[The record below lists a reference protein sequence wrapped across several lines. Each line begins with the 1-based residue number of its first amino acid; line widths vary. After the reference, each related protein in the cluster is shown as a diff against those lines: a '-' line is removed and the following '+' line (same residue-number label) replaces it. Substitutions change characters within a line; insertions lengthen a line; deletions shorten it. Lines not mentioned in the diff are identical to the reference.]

1 MYILILFIIMLIFIL
16 IGLFLLIYSF
26 IGKEKIKLVPKDKNI
41 NPCIIIPARDES
53 KVIENLLISITNQ
66 TVKIPSENVYIVVES
81 LNDKTCEIAKKY
93 SMNIVL
99 RKNLSLRRKSYAID
113 DAIKEIMAKKK
124 KYDLYFI
131 FDADNVLDK
140 NYMKHMLES
149 YKKGYQ
155 VATGYRNTKNGNS
168 SVVAAASSLT
178 FTMVNTLFNRKK
190 KKKNYAMTVSGTGF
204 YISGEIIEDLKGYPF
219 NSLTEDYEFS
229 LYMVI
234 NNISST
240 YNEDAIFYDEQPTSY
255 EVSKK
260 QRTRWARGYL
270 DTRIKYLNEIRE
282 KMYDKDTKNK
292 KAITRAEM
300 EEAAIKVVAGPEKK
314 SRVVTP
320 AEKRLT
326 AYHEGG
332 HAICTYF
339 CPTQDKVHHVTI
351 IPRGQAGGFT
361 MSIPE
366 KDKSYVSKNEMFEN
380 IIVLL
385 GGRVAEKLILD
396 DISTGASNDLER
408 ATATARNMVTRYGFS
423 DNLGP
428 VVYGRG
434 EHEVFLGRD
443 YSSTPSYSENVA
455 AEIDNEIRS
464 IVEDAY
470 NDCEKLLREHRDKLE
485 LIAHYLMKHEKI
497 DGSNFEKLMK
507 GELDPS
513 EFMDYDVQAA
523 YDQKMTELMGDAY
536 KPADKTD
543 EDENANNDSTAE

>member
-1 MYILILFIIMLIFIL
+1 MYILILFIIMMIFIL

-26 IGKEKIKLVPKDKNI
+26 IGKEKIKLVPKDKNA

-99 RKNLSLRRKSYAID
+99 RKDLSLRRKSYAID
-113 DAIKEIMAKKK
+113 DAIKEIMSKKK

-270 DTRIKYLNEIRE
+270 DTRIKYLNKIRE

-292 KAITRAEM
+292 KAITNEYIG
-300 EEAAIKVVAGPEKK
+300 IKPYIFMIIGILLFLFGNIIMIFSALIIKK
-314 SRVVTP
+314 SLLCNLF
-320 AEKRLT
+320 AILLT
-326 AYHEGG
+326 LI
-332 HAICTYF
+332 AIY
-339 CPTQDKVHHVTI
+339 
-351 IPRGQAGGFT
+351 
-361 MSIPE
+361 
-366 KDKSYVSKNEMFEN
+366 
-380 IIVLL
+380 IVLM
-385 GGRVAEKLILD
+385 
-396 DISTGASNDLER
+396 
-408 ATATARNMVTRYGFS
+408 MVTYVMIRSEKNTFGLDKKMKIKAIFYNPIFLLS
-423 DNLGP
+423 YIPCVIDAIENPNLGW
-428 VVYGRG
+428 
-434 EHEVFLGRD
+434 
-443 YSSTPSYSENVA
+443 
-455 AEIDNEIRS
+455 
-464 IVEDAY
+464 
-470 NDCEKLLREHRDKLE
+470 
-485 LIAHYLMKHEKI
+485 EKI
-497 DGSNFEKLMK
+497 EHNTNIDTK
-507 GELDPS
+507 
-513 EFMDYDVQAA
+513 
-523 YDQKMTELMGDAY
+523 
-536 KPADKTD
+536 
-543 EDENANNDSTAE
+543 